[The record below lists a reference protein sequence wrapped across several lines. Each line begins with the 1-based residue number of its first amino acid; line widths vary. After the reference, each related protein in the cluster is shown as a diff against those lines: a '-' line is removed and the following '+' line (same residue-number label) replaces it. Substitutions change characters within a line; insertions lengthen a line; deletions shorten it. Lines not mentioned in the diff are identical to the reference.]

1 MEQGEDRLRQYREV
15 VAMWEALAPARRAA
29 CGATER
35 DAAAAAYRA
44 IGAAE
49 AAAGA
54 TQAALD
60 AWAQAIALL
69 DANAD
74 VESDAAPAE
83 QRDARLYRVA
93 ALHLGCADLWRER
106 GDAAAAIAAYAA
118 AIERWQALQRSG
130 SALYSAELADVL
142 AHSSFEQARLHLA
155 GGNAAAAAQAAAL
168 ATAAWSEAAAEREQP
183 EPQRLDALANGY
195 GFQGA
200 ALRRLGERDAARQC
214 FAQAATLWDRL
225 QLELGAATPPGLLQ
239 RLALARQQIEELDAG
254 R

>member
-1 MEQGEDRLRQYREV
+1 MAQGEDRVRAHREV
-15 VAMWEALAPARRAA
+15 VAVWEALAPARRAA
-29 CGATER
+29 CGAAER
-35 DAAAAAYRA
+35 DAAATAYRA

-54 TQAALD
+54 PQAALD
-60 AWAQAIALL
+60 AWGRAIALL
-69 DANAD
+69 DA
-74 VESDAAPAE
+74 DAGAGTDAE
-83 QRDARLYRVA
+83 RDARSYRVA
-93 ALHLGCADLWRER
+93 ALQLGCADLLRAR
-106 GDAAAAIAAYAA
+106 GDDAAAIDAYAA

-130 SALYSAELADVL
+130 SALYTAELADVL
-142 AHSSFEQARLHLA
+142 AHSSFEQARLHFAA
-155 GGNAAAAAQAAAL
+155 GDAAAAARAAAL
-168 ATAAWSEAAAEREQP
+168 ATAAWSEAANAADAP

-239 RLALARQQIEELDAG
+239 RLALARRQIDELDTQT
-254 R
+254 